1 VSDTTE
7 LTTARRRSTGGGS
20 GLAALLLPELRLK
33 AAELG
38 VKGVT
43 RMPKSA
49 LIEAIEQRQSGGVQ
63 SSDAVAG
70 GPRETSSR
78 GKGAASAASKNTAIE
93 K

>member
-1 VSDTTE
+1 MSETTE

-49 LIEAIEQRQSGGVQ
+49 LIEAIEQRQ
-63 SSDAVAG
+63 AG
-70 GPRETSSR
+70 GGQSEREQQPAR
-78 GKGAASAASKNTAIE
+78 AKGAAA
-93 K
+93 